1 MDVLERIVQAKKA
14 RVARDKVERPLR
26 RVIEMATA
34 ALPPRDFGA
43 AIRRGDRI
51 NIIAEIKKAS
61 PSKGEIN
68 AAADVAAIAGAYA
81 RAGAAALS
89 VLTESRFFLGAP
101 EHLGDAKRAVA
112 VPVLRKDFVL
122 EEYQVYESRVLGA
135 DSILLIARILTS
147 KDLATL
153 IGVARSLHME
163 PLVEVHSEEEVDRAI
178 ECGAAVVGVNNR
190 DLATMSVSIEN
201 SLRLAPRLPEPLIK
215 VSESGIETPLDIQR
229 LRGAGYV
236 AFLIGERLMRE
247 ADPGA
252 ALREL
257 AGGAAS

>member
-122 EEYQVYESRVLGA
+122 EEYQLYESRVLGA
-135 DSILLIARILTS
+135 DSILLITRILPS
-147 KDLATL
+147 KDLTTL

-163 PLVEVHSEEEVDRAI
+163 PLVEVHSEEEAERAI
-178 ECGAAVVGVNNR
+178 DCGTAVIGGNNR

-201 SLRLAPRLPEPLIK
+201 SLRLAPHL
-215 VSESGIETPLDIQR
+215 
-229 LRGAGYV
+229 
-236 AFLIGERLMRE
+236 
-247 ADPGA
+247 ADPLVTARASGFA
-252 ALREL
+252 A
-257 AGGAAS
+257 

>member
-1 MDVLERIVQAKKA
+1 MGVLERIVQAKKA
-14 RVARDKVERPLR
+14 QVARDKVERPLR

-178 ECGAAVVGVNNR
+178 ECGAAVVRSAEQPAAILGRRWSLVDEVNHESDSTRAPDQSDRHDEHRVREHRRRSSTRHDNY
-190 DLATMSVSIEN
+190 DLDGG
-201 SLRLAPRLPEPLIK
+201 L
-215 VSESGIETPLDIQR
+215 
-229 LRGAGYV
+229 
-236 AFLIGERLMRE
+236 
-247 ADPGA
+247 GA
-252 ALREL
+252 AFH
-257 AGGAAS
+257 G

>member
-1 MDVLERIVQAKKA
+1 M
-14 RVARDKVERPLR
+14 
-26 RVIEMATA
+26 
-34 ALPPRDFGA
+34 
-43 AIRRGDRI
+43 
-51 NIIAEIKKAS
+51 
-61 PSKGEIN
+61 
-68 AAADVAAIAGAYA
+68 
-81 RAGAAALS
+81 
-89 VLTESRFFLGAP
+89 
-101 EHLGDAKRAVA
+101 
-112 VPVLRKDFVL
+112 
-122 EEYQVYESRVLGA
+122 
-135 DSILLIARILTS
+135 
-147 KDLATL
+147 
-153 IGVARSLHME
+153 
-163 PLVEVHSEEEVDRAI
+163 DRAI